1 MVVGAFV
8 VAAVL
13 AVVDCI
19 GVWRD
24 DSRLRWVGKP
34 GVIVAL
40 IVAAVAT
47 DGAPAAVRAWF
58 VAGLAL
64 SLAGDV
70 ALLPERWF
78 IAGLASFLLAHVA
91 YIAGMARLPLE
102 WALGSLVVLA
112 AAAVIGPPLLRA
124 VRAGQPS
131 MLGPVAAYLVVISAM
146 AITAWCTSEPWLIAA
161 AMAFFA
167 SDAMLGWGRFVT
179 PTRERRFDRR
189 VAAVGVMV
197 CYHAAQ
203 ACFVAWLATR

>member
-13 AVVDCI
+13 AVVDWI

>member
-13 AVVDCI
+13 AVVDWI

-40 IVAAVAT
+40 IVAAGAPSVAT
-47 DGAPAAVRAWF
+47 AAVRAWF

-112 AAAVIGPPLLRA
+112 AAGVIGPPLLRA